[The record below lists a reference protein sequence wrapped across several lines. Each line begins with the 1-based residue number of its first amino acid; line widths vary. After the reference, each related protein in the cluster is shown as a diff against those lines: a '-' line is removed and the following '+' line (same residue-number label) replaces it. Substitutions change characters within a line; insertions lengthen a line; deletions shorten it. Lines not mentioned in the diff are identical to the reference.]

1 MIETDLTSSR
11 SEGLTNGVRDCDFLN
26 ACHGRMVRRR
36 PIWIM
41 RQAGRY
47 QASYRAVRQKYTFE
61 QVCHTPELI
70 AQVTTAPITEFDLD
84 AAIIFSDILVVLPPM
99 GVPVSFD
106 DGGPRLA
113 SPIRTADDLSALK
126 KLDVDRGLK
135 YVSDGIRQSRT
146 ALPANI
152 PLIGFSGAPFTLAC
166 YAIEG
171 TTSREF
177 ALARRLFHENPKLAH
192 KLMTHLSGAV
202 ADYLSAQIEA
212 GVDAVQLFDSW
223 GGLLSSEDY
232 RHWVLPHMQEIVLR
246 IKRTNVPV
254 ILYVSSTTHLLDVI
268 AEAGFD
274 VVSVDWRTELNGA
287 VHHLSHAKAIQGNL
301 DPLAMFSDVE
311 TIAKHA
317 RRIMTTMDMTN
328 KGHIFNLGHGI
339 LPTTPEESL
348 RVLVQTVHGTSPRI
362 I

>member
-1 MIETDLTSSR
+1 M
-11 SEGLTNGVRDCDFLN
+11 RDCDFIN
-26 ACHGRMVRRR
+26 ACYGRMVRRR
-36 PIWIM
+36 PIWVM

-47 QASYRAVRQKYTFE
+47 QASYRAVRQKYPFE

-84 AAIIFSDILVVLPPM
+84 AAIIFSDILVVFPPM

-106 DGGPRLA
+106 DGGPKLA
-113 SPIRTADDLSALK
+113 SPIRNAGDLSALK
-126 KLDVDRGLK
+126 KLDVERGLK
-135 YVSDGIRQSRT
+135 YVTDGIHQARA
-146 ALPANI
+146 ALPQNT

-177 ALARRLFHENPKLAH
+177 AVARRFFHENPKLAE

-202 ADYLSAQIEA
+202 SDYLTAQIEA

-232 RHWVLPHMQEIVLR
+232 RHWILPHMQEIVSR
-246 IKRTNVPV
+246 VKKTGVPI
-254 ILYVSSTTHLLDVI
+254 ILYLSNTSHLLDVI

-274 VVSVDWRTELNGA
+274 VVSVDWRTELNA
-287 VHHLSHAKAIQGNL
+287 AAHHLKHAKAIQGNL
-301 DPLAMFSDVE
+301 DPLALYADSDDI
-311 TIAKHA
+311 TRRAK
-317 RRIMTTMDMTN
+317 RIMETMDMTN

-339 LPTTPEESL
+339 LPATPEESL
-348 RVLVQTVHGTSPRI
+348 RVLVQKVHSTPPRMM
-362 I
+362 